1 MAVPLKILIASR
13 STGESR
19 VLAASIQSEFDCR
32 IEQVRT
38 NRELHDRL
46 ETGRPE
52 ILFVDAVRSED
63 QFGLQ
68 VVAGLRGAYPDLLI
82 IPLIPTDRRILLR
95 DSLAHKLYL
104 YLHTPIEPAEA
115 IMTLSL
121 AREHLNNQAI
131 QGEEAREESSR
142 SAHAGSTETRR
153 QTPGIGNLSK
163 TGEISRLTRI
173 DWSDGQVDF
182 RALINSFEIQ
192 LIVEAMEIS
201 EGNKMKA
208 ARLLKLKRTTLLE
221 KIKKKNLNAFWED

>member
-13 STGESR
+13 STAESR
-19 VLAASIQSEFDCR
+19 ALASSIRSEFDCS
-32 IEQVRT
+32 IEQVQT
-38 NRELHDRL
+38 NRELRDRL
-46 ETGRPE
+46 ETGRPK
-52 ILFVDAVRSED
+52 ILFIDAVRSED

-68 VVAGLRGAYPDLLI
+68 VVARLRTAYPDLLI

-95 DSLAHKLYL
+95 DILAHKLYL
-104 YLHTPIEPAEA
+104 YLHTPIEPAET
-115 IMTLSL
+115 IMTLFL
-121 AREHLNNQAI
+121 AREHLHNQAV
-131 QGEEAREESSR
+131 QGKGAHQESFRGSQGAPAGVMEES
-142 SAHAGSTETRR
+142 
-153 QTPGIGNLSK
+153 PGIGDLPA
-163 TGEISRLTRI
+163 TAEIRRLTGI

-201 EGNKMKA
+201 QGNKMKA